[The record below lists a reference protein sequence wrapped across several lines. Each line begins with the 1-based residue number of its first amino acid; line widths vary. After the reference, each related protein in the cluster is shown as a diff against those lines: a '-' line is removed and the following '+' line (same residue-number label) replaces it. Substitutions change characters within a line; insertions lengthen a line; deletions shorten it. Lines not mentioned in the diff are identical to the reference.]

1 MIVEKHKSC
10 ISGSN
15 ALMIEVKREKE
26 KTDKYKRLQRE
37 KREREIR
44 KSKEKNQKKKSAIS
58 YILILFALGILLTS
72 RYAIIFN
79 IQKDLSSVKSQIQQI
94 GAENEALKIDILR
107 VSSYESVKNTAE
119 KQLNMKE
126 PDNSKAM
133 MVDLS
138 KNNFKEANK
147 DKEKLNIIEKLKD
160 ILF

>member
-147 DKEKLNIIEKLKD
+147 DKEKLSIIEKLKD

>member
-1 MIVEKHKSC
+1 LIVEKQKNY
-10 ISGSN
+10 INGSN
-15 ALMIEVKREKE
+15 ALMPELKKDTQ
-26 KTDKYKRLQRE
+26 KKDKYKKLQRE

-44 KSKEKNQKKKSAIS
+44 ISKEKNQKKKSAIR

-79 IQKDLSSVKSQIQQI
+79 IQKDLSSVKNQIQKVDS
-94 GAENEALKIDILR
+94 ENEALKIDILK

-126 PDNSKAM
+126 PDNSKALI
-133 MVDLS
+133 VDLS
-138 KNNFKEANK
+138 KNNFKESNK
-147 DKEKLNIIEKLKD
+147 DKEKLSKFEKLKD

>member
-79 IQKDLSSVKSQIQQI
+79 IQKDLSSVKNQIQQI